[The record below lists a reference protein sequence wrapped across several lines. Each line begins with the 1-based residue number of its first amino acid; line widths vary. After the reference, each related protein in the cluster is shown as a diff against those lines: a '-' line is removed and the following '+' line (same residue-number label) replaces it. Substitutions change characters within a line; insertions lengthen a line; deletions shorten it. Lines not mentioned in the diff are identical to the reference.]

1 MLAMIVAMLLAADA
15 PTVKYLG
22 TSSRHGGEWLS
33 FEVENS
39 GKAPIAYAG
48 YTPES
53 YTDGIPAG
61 EIRPF
66 YSIEV
71 RVGNEWKQLELGHC
85 ATGRGKVSIDAKSKV
100 RFYSVIP
107 EGDWTETRVGLSW
120 QQGDNQSLRGVA
132 WSDTIKR
139 NDLKLRAP

>member
-85 ATGRGKVSIDAKSKV
+85 ATGRGKVSIDAKTKV
-100 RFYSVIP
+100 RFDSVIP
-107 EGDWTETRVGLSW
+107 EGDWTETRVGISW
-120 QQGDNQSLRGVA
+120 HVGDKPSLRGVA
-132 WSDTIKR
+132 WSGTIKR

>member
-15 PTVKYLG
+15 PMVKYLG

-33 FEVENS
+33 FEVDNP
-39 GKAPIAYAG
+39 GKSPIAYAG

-61 EIRPF
+61 EIRPI
-66 YSIEV
+66 YQIEV
-71 RVGNEWKQLELGHC
+71 RAGNEWKPMELGHC
-85 ATGRGKVSIDAKSKV
+85 ATGRGKVLIDAKTKL

-107 EGDWTETRVGLSW
+107 EGDWTETRVGICW

-132 WSDTIKR
+132 WSGTIKR
-139 NDLKLRAP
+139 DDLKLRAP